1 MRLCISIASILFV
14 TTPAAAATITVRPQT
29 PDRPIVVVVEGSLAA
44 FDEHQF
50 AAKTAPLSTAF
61 VAFSSDGGSLVAG
74 LRIGEAIR
82 RKRFS
87 TIVPDGRRCAS
98 ACALAWLGGVER
110 FIGTSGKISFHAA
123 YDAAS
128 DESGVGTAVVDAY
141 MSTIGLPYEAVI
153 YITTASNAMT
163 WLNMSDAAQ
172 RGIRLTLLSSL
183 AKETMAA
190 IPTRYGDV
198 TVTRDDPE
206 CCVGHIRFRDQ
217 LVELASTGQIYAS
230 LEGVY
235 KVKDGDLV
243 VISSPS
249 GARGSAQRYYVL
261 LVGQDGMTDLT
272 GSDFGTSDGTF
283 KATQRDDEVHFDL
296 GFQKRQ
302 KKRAIYKNGTVTV
315 DIRSSEPQGT
325 LPKNECAA
333 VLNMV
338 VTCVRLPECNEGR
351 IFDKFATANQ
361 RYFNSLEEMP
371 VFTSRNFYSGDL
383 EQYPL
388 LAERVGCS
396 ARTKVSPRSG
406 AVLTL
411 GRRLRGRLHDA
422 TQTTPVSTLK
432 RAQAPFARAE
442 PADGCCS
449 RGSSS
454 RS

>member
-14 TTPAAAATITVRPQT
+14 TIPAVAATVTVRPET

-44 FDEHQF
+44 FDEDQF
-50 AAKTAPLSTAF
+50 AAKTATLSSAF

-110 FIGTSGKISFHAA
+110 FIGISGKISFHAA

-141 MSTIGLPYEAVI
+141 LSKIGLPYEAVI
-153 YITTASNAMT
+153 YITQTASNEMT

-172 RGIRLTLLSSL
+172 RGIRVTLLSSL

-198 TVTRDDPE
+198 TVTRDNPE
-206 CCVGHIRFRDQ
+206 CCVGHIRYGDQ

-235 KVKDGDLV
+235 KVKEGDLV
-243 VISSPS
+243 VMSSPS
-249 GARGSAQRYYVL
+249 GARGSPPRYYVL

-296 GFQKRQ
+296 GFQKKQ

-315 DIRSSEPQGT
+315 DIRSSEPQAT
-325 LPKNECAA
+325 LPRNECAA
-333 VLNMV
+333 VLNMI
-338 VTCVRLPECNEGR
+338 VTCARLPECNEGR
-351 IFDKFATANQ
+351 IVDKFATANQ

-371 VFTSRNFYSGDL
+371 VFTSRNFYSVCTAICTTKAYVAK
-383 EQYPL
+383 Q
-388 LAERVGCS
+388 
-396 ARTKVSPRSG
+396 ARSILCG
-406 AVLTL
+406 Y
-411 GRRLRGRLHDA
+411 
-422 TQTTPVSTLK
+422 
-432 RAQAPFARAE
+432 
-442 PADGCCS
+442 
-449 RGSSS
+449 
-454 RS
+454 

>member
-14 TTPAAAATITVRPQT
+14 TIPAVAATVTVRPET
-29 PDRPIVVVVEGSLAA
+29 PDRPIVVVIEGSLAA
-44 FDEHQF
+44 FDEDQF
-50 AAKTAPLSTAF
+50 AAKTAPLSSAF

-110 FIGTSGKISFHAA
+110 FIGISGKISFHAA

-141 MSTIGLPYEAVI
+141 LSKIGLPYEAVI
-153 YITTASNAMT
+153 YITQTASNEMT

-172 RGIRLTLLSSL
+172 RGIRVTLLSSL

-198 TVTRDDPE
+198 TVTRDNPE
-206 CCVGHIRFRDQ
+206 CCVGHIRYGDQ

-235 KVKDGDLV
+235 KVKEGDLV
-243 VISSPS
+243 VMSSPS
-249 GARGSAQRYYVL
+249 GARGSPPRYYVL

-296 GFQKRQ
+296 GFQKKQ

-315 DIRSSEPQGT
+315 DIRSSEPQAT
-325 LPKNECAA
+325 LPRNECAA
-333 VLNMV
+333 VLNMI
-338 VTCVRLPECNEGR
+338 VTCARLPECNEGR
-351 IFDKFATANQ
+351 IVDKFATANQ

-371 VFTSRNFYSGDL
+371 VFTSRNFYSVCTAICTTKAYVAK
-383 EQYPL
+383 Q
-388 LAERVGCS
+388 
-396 ARTKVSPRSG
+396 ARSILCG
-406 AVLTL
+406 Y
-411 GRRLRGRLHDA
+411 
-422 TQTTPVSTLK
+422 
-432 RAQAPFARAE
+432 
-442 PADGCCS
+442 
-449 RGSSS
+449 
-454 RS
+454 

>member
-14 TTPAAAATITVRPQT
+14 TTPVVAATITVRPET

-44 FDEHQF
+44 FDEDQF

-98 ACALAWLGGVER
+98 ACALASLGGVER

-141 MSTIGLPYEAVI
+141 LSKIGLPYEAVI
-153 YITTASNAMT
+153 HITTASNEMT

-172 RGIRLTLLSSL
+172 RGIRVTLLSSL

-235 KVKDGDLV
+235 KVKEGDLV

-249 GARGSAQRYYVL
+249 GARGSPPRYYAL
-261 LVGQDGMTDLT
+261 LVGQDRMVDLT

-283 KATQRDDEVHFDL
+283 KAVQRDNEVYFDL

-371 VFTSRNFYSGDL
+371 VFTSRNFYSICTAICTTKSYVAK
-383 EQYPL
+383 Q
-388 LAERVGCS
+388 
-396 ARTKVSPRSG
+396 ARSILCG
-406 AVLTL
+406 Y
-411 GRRLRGRLHDA
+411 
-422 TQTTPVSTLK
+422 
-432 RAQAPFARAE
+432 
-442 PADGCCS
+442 
-449 RGSSS
+449 
-454 RS
+454 

>member
-1 MRLCISIASILFV
+1 LTTLDESLCISIASILFV
-14 TTPAAAATITVRPQT
+14 TTPAVAATVTVRPET

-44 FDEHQF
+44 FDEDQF
-50 AAKTAPLSTAF
+50 AAKTAPLSSAF

-110 FIGTSGKISFHAA
+110 FIGISGKISFHAA

-141 MSTIGLPYEAVI
+141 LSKIGLPYEAVI
-153 YITTASNAMT
+153 YITQTASNEMT

-172 RGIRLTLLSSL
+172 RGIRVTLLSSL

-198 TVTRDDPE
+198 TVTRDNPE
-206 CCVGHIRFRDQ
+206 CCVGHIRYGDQ

-235 KVKDGDLV
+235 KVKEGDLV
-243 VISSPS
+243 VMSSPS
-249 GARGSAQRYYVL
+249 GARGSPPRYYVL

-296 GFQKRQ
+296 GFQKKQ

-315 DIRSSEPQGT
+315 DIRSSEPQAT
-325 LPKNECAA
+325 LPRNECAA
-333 VLNMV
+333 VLNMI
-338 VTCVRLPECNEGR
+338 VTCARLPECNEGR
-351 IFDKFATANQ
+351 IVDKFATANQ

-371 VFTSRNFYSGDL
+371 VFTSRNFYSVCTAICTTKAYVAK
-383 EQYPL
+383 Q
-388 LAERVGCS
+388 
-396 ARTKVSPRSG
+396 ARSILCG
-406 AVLTL
+406 Y
-411 GRRLRGRLHDA
+411 
-422 TQTTPVSTLK
+422 
-432 RAQAPFARAE
+432 
-442 PADGCCS
+442 
-449 RGSSS
+449 
-454 RS
+454 

>member
-14 TTPAAAATITVRPQT
+14 TIPAVAATVTVRPET

-44 FDEHQF
+44 FDEDQF
-50 AAKTAPLSTAF
+50 AAKTAPLSSAF

-110 FIGTSGKISFHAA
+110 FIGISGKISFHAA

-141 MSTIGLPYEAVI
+141 LSKIGLPYEAVI
-153 YITTASNAMT
+153 YITQTASNEMT

-172 RGIRLTLLSSL
+172 RGIRVTLLSSL

-198 TVTRDDPE
+198 IVTRDNPE
-206 CCVGHIRFRDQ
+206 CCVGHIRYRDQ

-235 KVKDGDLV
+235 KVKEGDLV
-243 VISSPS
+243 VMSSPS
-249 GARGSAQRYYVL
+249 GARGSPPRYYVL

-315 DIRSSEPQGT
+315 DIRSSEPQAT
-325 LPKNECAA
+325 LPRNECAA
-333 VLNMV
+333 VLNMI
-338 VTCVRLPECNEGR
+338 VTCARLPECNEER
-351 IFDKFATANQ
+351 IVDKFATANQ
-361 RYFNSLEEMP
+361 RYLNSLEEMP
-371 VFTSRNFYSGDL
+371 VFTSRNFYSVCTAICTTRSYVAK
-383 EQYPL
+383 Q
-388 LAERVGCS
+388 
-396 ARTKVSPRSG
+396 ARRILCG
-406 AVLTL
+406 Y
-411 GRRLRGRLHDA
+411 
-422 TQTTPVSTLK
+422 
-432 RAQAPFARAE
+432 
-442 PADGCCS
+442 
-449 RGSSS
+449 
-454 RS
+454 

>member
-14 TTPAAAATITVRPQT
+14 TTPAVAATITVRPET

-44 FDEHQF
+44 FDEDQF
-50 AAKTAPLSTAF
+50 AAKTAPLSSAF
-61 VAFSSDGGSLVAG
+61 VAFSSDGGSLVGG

-123 YDAAS
+123 YDPAS
-128 DESGVGTAVVDAY
+128 DESGVGRAGVGAY
-141 MSTIGLPYEAVI
+141 LTKIGLPYEAVI
-153 YITTASNAMT
+153 YIKQAAPNEVT

-172 RGIRLTLLSSL
+172 RGIRVTLLSSL

-206 CCVGHIRFRDQ
+206 CCVGHIRYGDQ

-235 KVKDGDLV
+235 KVKEGDLV

-249 GARGSAQRYYVL
+249 GARGSPPRYYVL

-272 GSDFGTSDGTF
+272 GPDFGTSDGTF

-296 GFQKRQ
+296 GFQKR
-302 KKRAIYKNGTVTV
+302 KKKSAIYKNGAVTM
-315 DIRSSEPQGT
+315 DIRSPGPEAT
-325 LPKNECAA
+325 LPTNACAA

-338 VTCVRLPECNEGR
+338 ATCVRLPDCNQGR
-351 IFDKFATANQ
+351 IFDNFATAGQ
-361 RYFNSLEEMP
+361 RYFDSLEEMP
-371 VFTSRNFYSGDL
+371 VFSSQNFYSVCTTVCMRKL
-383 EQYPL
+383 YVAKQ
-388 LAERVGCS
+388 
-396 ARTKVSPRSG
+396 ARSILCG
-406 AVLTL
+406 Y
-411 GRRLRGRLHDA
+411 
-422 TQTTPVSTLK
+422 
-432 RAQAPFARAE
+432 
-442 PADGCCS
+442 
-449 RGSSS
+449 
-454 RS
+454 

>member
-14 TTPAAAATITVRPQT
+14 TIPAVAATVTVRPET

-44 FDEHQF
+44 FDEDQF
-50 AAKTAPLSTAF
+50 AAKTAPLSSAF

-110 FIGTSGKISFHAA
+110 FIGISGKISFHAA

-141 MSTIGLPYEAVI
+141 LSKIGLPYEAVI
-153 YITTASNAMT
+153 YITQTASNEMT

-172 RGIRLTLLSSL
+172 RGIRVTLLSSL

-198 TVTRDDPE
+198 TVTRDNPE
-206 CCVGHIRFRDQ
+206 CCVGHIRYGDQ

-235 KVKDGDLV
+235 KVKEGDLV
-243 VISSPS
+243 VMSSPS
-249 GARGSAQRYYVL
+249 GARGSPPRYYVL

-283 KATQRDDEVHFDL
+283 KATQWDDEVHFDL
-296 GFQKRQ
+296 GFKKRQ

-315 DIRSSEPQGT
+315 DIRSSEPQAP
-325 LPKNECAA
+325 LSRNECAA

-338 VTCVRLPECNEGR
+338 VTCARLPECNEER
-351 IFDKFATANQ
+351 IVDKFATANQ
-361 RYFNSLEEMP
+361 RYLNSLEEMP
-371 VFTSRNFYSGDL
+371 VFTSRNFYSVCTAICTTKSYVAK
-383 EQYPL
+383 Q
-388 LAERVGCS
+388 
-396 ARTKVSPRSG
+396 ARRILCG
-406 AVLTL
+406 Y
-411 GRRLRGRLHDA
+411 
-422 TQTTPVSTLK
+422 
-432 RAQAPFARAE
+432 
-442 PADGCCS
+442 
-449 RGSSS
+449 
-454 RS
+454 

>member
-14 TTPAAAATITVRPQT
+14 TTPAVAATVTVRPET

-44 FDEHQF
+44 FDEDQF
-50 AAKTAPLSTAF
+50 AAKTAPLSSAF

-110 FIGTSGKISFHAA
+110 FIGISGKISFHAA

-141 MSTIGLPYEAVI
+141 LSKIGLPYEAVI
-153 YITTASNAMT
+153 YITQTASNEMT

-172 RGIRLTLLSSL
+172 RGIRVTLLSSL

-198 TVTRDDPE
+198 TVTRDNPE
-206 CCVGHIRFRDQ
+206 CCVGHIRYGDQ

-235 KVKDGDLV
+235 KVKEGDLV
-243 VISSPS
+243 VMSSPS
-249 GARGSAQRYYVL
+249 GARGSPPRYYVL

-296 GFQKRQ
+296 GFQKKQ

-315 DIRSSEPQGT
+315 DIRSSEPQAT
-325 LPKNECAA
+325 LPRNECAA
-333 VLNMV
+333 VLNMI
-338 VTCVRLPECNEGR
+338 VTCARLPECNEGR
-351 IFDKFATANQ
+351 IVDKFATANQ

-371 VFTSRNFYSGDL
+371 VFTSRNFYSVCTAICTTKAYVAK
-383 EQYPL
+383 Q
-388 LAERVGCS
+388 
-396 ARTKVSPRSG
+396 ARSILCG
-406 AVLTL
+406 Y
-411 GRRLRGRLHDA
+411 
-422 TQTTPVSTLK
+422 
-432 RAQAPFARAE
+432 
-442 PADGCCS
+442 
-449 RGSSS
+449 
-454 RS
+454 